1 MLREDPTVTRRQIE
15 EIIAS
20 LAGECEFAD
29 EVRLAR
35 TGALFDHHGDAPLDA
50 DALVM
55 ETFAGEY
62 RNDLAH
68 NQIARVRDKL
78 VHRAALLGLD
88 IKPGSID
95 EKLIGRAILK
105 EYIRSFE
112 ASASQAR
119 DRLACLYPDLAVPAA
134 MAPSL
139 PVAPPA
145 DATTGQKL
153 AAPGETIMELYDTF
167 KNEETATANADTW
180 DQNRKIVQRFAEFI
194 GEASHISTVTRKAI
208 RDWKQAL
215 GKWPVKAADV
225 KKFKNLSFCE
235 IIEANKVIKK
245 STISPANIN
254 KYLAAV
260 GSFASWL
267 LTNEYIENDVM
278 KGMYLPR
285 DKKAKPVLPY
295 TESQLDVIFKSPL
308 FDKCAGDGVEH
319 IRGDV
324 AIRDWRYWVPWI
336 ALYSGAR
343 LGEIAQLLTADVR
356 QLHGR
361 WVFHITEEGSEE
373 GADLKSTKTGGS
385 QRVVPI
391 HSKLIKL
398 GFLRY
403 HAKMQTCG
411 DRRLFPELTRDTR
424 GYFGTAS
431 KFFNGYFKGIGVK
444 VDKKLNFHSLRHSIA
459 DAFRRG
465 GYVDEQFNVLLGH
478 AEETTTGIY
487 GILPPLTLSQRV
499 KMIEAVQYS
508 RLQAVA

>member
-1 MLREDPTVTRRQIE
+1 MLREDPTVTRKQIE
-15 EIIAS
+15 EIVAS
-20 LAGECEFAD
+20 LPGDCEFAD

-55 ETFAGEY
+55 ETLADEY
-62 RNDLAH
+62 RSDLAR
-68 NQIARVRDKL
+68 NQTDRVRG
-78 VHRAALLGLD
+78 VVQERAALVGLD
-88 IKPGSID
+88 IKPGSIN

-105 EYIRSFE
+105 EYIRSCE

-119 DRLACLYPDLAVPAA
+119 DRLACLYPDLAEPAA
-134 MAPSL
+134 VAASL
-139 PVAPPA
+139 PVAA
-145 DATTGQKL
+145 AAEGTTGQKL

-167 KNEETATANADTW
+167 KKEEAATANADTW

-194 GEASHISTVTRKAI
+194 GKTSHISAITRKAI

-225 KKFKNLSFCE
+225 KEFKNLSFRE
-235 IIEANKVIKK
+235 IIEANKVVKK
-245 STISPANIN
+245 ATIAPANIN

-267 LTNEYIENDVM
+267 LTNDYIENDVM
-278 KGMYLPR
+278 KGMYLPK

-295 TESQLDVIFKSPL
+295 TEPQLGAIFKSPL
-308 FDKCAGDGVEH
+308 FDKCAGDGLEH
-319 IRGDV
+319 KEGNV
-324 AIRDWRYWVPWI
+324 AIRDWRYWVPLI
-336 ALYSGAR
+336 ALYTGAR
-343 LGEIAQLLTADVR
+343 LGEIAQLLTADIR
-356 QLHGR
+356 QLHGK
-361 WVFHITEEGSEE
+361 WIFHITEEGSTDE
-373 GADLKSTKTGGS
+373 GTDQKSTKTGGS

-403 HAKMQTCG
+403 HAKMRARG
-411 DRRLFPELTRDTR
+411 ERRLFPELKRDTR
-424 GYFGTAS
+424 GYFGVAS
-431 KFFNGYFKGIGVK
+431 KFFNSYFKAIGVK
-444 VDKKLNFHSLRHSIA
+444 VDKKLNFHSLRHSIS

-478 AEETTTGIY
+478 TEETTTGIY
-487 GILPPLTLSQRV
+487 GILPPLTLNQRV
-499 KMIEAVQYS
+499 EMIEAVQYS
-508 RLQAVA
+508 GL